1 MDVARRISCSFLVC
15 SPCFLLNC
23 IRFAFVSWTDLNID
37 ATDLN
42 LPWCLLICF
51 CFLLNCMCTAT
62 SMCRSFGDAAHS
74 SSHGVMWGGLAPN
87 STPFFGCCS
96 WDTIATRFC
105 VRIAF
110 FGFVC
115 KTALPNF
122 WIITPCA
129 IIKQQYS
136 NLQPAYGLKWKGAS
150 GSGHSP

>member
-1 MDVARRISCSFLVC
+1 MDVARRISCSFLLC
-15 SPCFLLNC
+15 SLCFLLDC
-23 IRFAFVSWTDLNID
+23 IRFALIWTRSSTSGTLRNLYID
-37 ATDLN
+37 ATILN
-42 LPWCLLICF
+42 VSCFLLVCL

-62 SMCRSFGDAAHS
+62 SMCRSFWDAAHS

-115 KTALPNF
+115 KIACPN
-122 WIITPCA
+122 C
-129 IIKQQYS
+129 
-136 NLQPAYGLKWKGAS
+136 
-150 GSGHSP
+150 